1 MDKGLH
7 RTIGHY
13 RQSLEAMGIKVKR
26 IILFGSC
33 AAGRARTD
41 SDLDLLVVSDD
52 FRKMDLWERLSILG
66 RARADIS
73 RPMEIL
79 GMTERE
85 FMKRR
90 EGGFLAEEVIAKGLV
105 VPL

>member
-7 RTIGHY
+7 RTITHY

-26 IILFGSC
+26 IILFGSW
-33 AAGRARTD
+33 AAGRPRAD

-79 GMTERE
+79 GMTEAE
-85 FMKRR
+85 FRR
-90 EGGFLAEEVIAKGLV
+90 RRHDSFIAQEVVAKGV
-105 VPL
+105 EV

>member
-7 RTIGHY
+7 KTITHY

-26 IILFGSC
+26 IILFGSW
-33 AAGRARTD
+33 AAGRARAD

-52 FRKMDLWERLSILG
+52 FRKMDLWERLSLLG

-79 GMTERE
+79 GMTEAE
-85 FMKRR
+85 FRR
-90 EGGFLAEEVIAKGLV
+90 RRRDSFIAQEVVAKGV
-105 VPL
+105 EV

>member
-7 RTIGHY
+7 KAITHY
-13 RQSLEAMGIKVKR
+13 RRSLEAMGIKVKK
-26 IILFGSC
+26 IIMFGSW
-33 AAGRARTD
+33 ATGRARAD

-52 FRKMDLWERLSILG
+52 FKKMDLWERLSLLG

-79 GMTERE
+79 GMTDAE
-85 FMKRR
+85 FRR
-90 EGGFLAEEVIAKGLV
+90 RRRDSFIAQEVVAKGV
-105 VPL
+105 EV